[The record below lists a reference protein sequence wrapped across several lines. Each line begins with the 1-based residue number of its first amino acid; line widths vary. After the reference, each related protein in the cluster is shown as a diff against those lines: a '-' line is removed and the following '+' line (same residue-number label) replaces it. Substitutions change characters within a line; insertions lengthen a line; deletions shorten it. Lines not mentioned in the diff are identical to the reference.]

1 MAEDVGQAVLAA
13 VGQPDDG
20 QRVLAAGSGRPPVG
34 PTFPIAA
41 GGRRDKLGE
50 RSWMIETVRV
60 TPSILP
66 PTIIAQPISEMT
78 RPNPLII
85 AAITAK
91 RSGSTLATKP
101 VSVVVPGKVATPHD
115 TMGQFVEANRV
126 LDATTS
132 PAIHDLPPGQVALA
146 TIYMRFLVITVKDQF
161 GDLIGD
167 VYKDAVVTETIG
179 TSTVS
184 IIRN

>member
-1 MAEDVGQAVLAA
+1 MKKSLDNCDACGVDLENLEAYAAFAECRSQ
-13 VGQPDDG
+13 
-20 QRVLAAGSGRPPVG
+20 
-34 PTFPIAA
+34 TT
-41 GGRRDKLGE
+41 LGLKE
-50 RSWMIETVRV
+50 NIDLSAT
-60 TPSILP
+60 
-66 PTIIAQPISEMT
+66 
-78 RPNPLII
+78 
-85 AAITAK
+85 ITAK
-91 RSGSTLATKP
+91 RSGSTLAAKT

-115 TMGQFVEANRV
+115 TMGEFVEANRV

-132 PAIHDLPPGQVALA
+132 PAVYDLPNNQVALV
-146 TIYMRFLVITVKDQF
+146 TIYVRFLVITVKDQF